1 MSKFIIG
8 DNDPNA
14 PKADNDY
21 TPSLNYYQP
30 DLHDKSEGSEY
41 LDEEL
46 RMTEQPLMFD
56 SAKTDGQE

>member
-1 MSKFIIG
+1 MSNFIG
-8 DNDPNA
+8 NEHDPHT
-14 PKADNDY
+14 PKRDKEY

-56 SAKTDGQE
+56 PEATDTQE